1 MTKRDAN
8 QILDETFLEMRAK
21 LLEVA
26 ADFDRID
33 RSADQAGGLTDEN
46 NLQRQKLNQAI
57 ELLLT
62 EGPDRAERLQKLFS
76 REYSEQ
82 CRSDMQL

>member
-62 EGPDRAERLQKLFS
+62 EGPDGSTRGSTRPSQWSYPF
-76 REYSEQ
+76 
-82 CRSDMQL
+82 CR

>member
-82 CRSDMQL
+82 WRSDMQL